1 MVNTHTGTTS
11 LLQAAWSPE
20 SCCRACLSMGSGLRG
35 REKHCCIRAEG
46 TGMDFQHTEEVACIS
61 SADQF

>member
-11 LLQAAWSPE
+11 SLQAGWSPE
-20 SCCRACLSMGSGLRG
+20 SCYRACLNMGSGFQG
-35 REKHCCIRAEG
+35 KEKPCCMGAEG

-61 SADQF
+61 SAHQF